1 VKKRQTVEVFRE
13 RLTEVIANSGLSRAA
28 FAARAGLDRSTLSQL
43 LSPNADRLPRAET
56 IAAIAAREQV
66 SVDWL
71 LGISQEGQ
79 LGAGVM
85 AKVLEIES
93 GAGSPADARLARWRA
108 EAAGYKIR
116 YVPTTLPDVLKIEE
130 VIRYEFYEHNPRLPE
145 VRIEQ
150 AENELAYTRSPE
162 TDVEVCS
169 SIQSLH
175 DFARGYGIWGGLPVA
190 SRIAQLDAIAALLD
204 ELYPAFRWFLF
215 DGLQHYSV
223 PMTVFGRNR
232 AAIYLGDMYFVFN
245 STEHIHALIHNFDG
259 LIRGAVV
266 QPPDVLALVRELR
279 NEVAAASKDS
289 LDRAASDRREG
300 KEIAQ

>member
-1 VKKRQTVEVFRE
+1 MKKRQTVEVFRE

-43 LSPNADRLPRAET
+43 LSTNNDRLPRAET

-79 LGAGVM
+79 LGAGLL
-85 AKVLEIES
+85 AQALEIES

-116 YVPTTLPDVLKIEE
+116 YVPTTLPDVLKTED
-130 VIRYEFYEHNPRLPE
+130 VMRYEYFEHNPRMPE

-150 AENELAYTRSPE
+150 AENELAYTRLPE
-162 TDVEVCS
+162 TDIEVCS
-169 SIQSLH
+169 SLQSLQ
-175 DFARGYGIWGGLPVA
+175 DFARGYGIWSGLPVA
-190 SRIAQLDAIAALLD
+190 GRIAQLDSIAALLD
-204 ELYPAFRWFLF
+204 ELYPTFRWFLF
-215 DGLQHYSV
+215 DGLQRYSV
-223 PMTVFGRNR
+223 PLTIFGRNR

-245 STEHIHALIHNFDG
+245 STDHINALIQNFDG

-266 QPPDVLALVRELR
+266 QPPDVIALVRELR
-279 NEVAAASKDS
+279 KEAAATE
-289 LDRAASDRREG
+289 ANEG
-300 KEIAQ
+300 RKIA